1 MKNRYSNNCTSKC
14 KCEEQPN
21 ISILI
26 NIDSV
31 SGNSMEDVDF
41 SLDFYVYGSSTKKH
55 YKKSSLYKSA
65 TGFHALINENDY
77 PYGWL
82 MCDVFVNDGGTCEMH
97 TCKTGYFIDAC
108 CVKSEDTSS
117 KIGNYIITFSNSDI
131 FPANGFVTESMLSES
146 VKQLMFSSGSHVT
159 NMPDEEDLTTTGG
172 EFGSLKF
179 KDKMYEPE
187 NYSGLGRVYLRK
199 NFLNGRNVLT
209 QSMLQWSNTIY
220 IVRYDY
226 DLQKATIEIPDNC
239 ELVFDGGKI
248 SNGKVILTN
257 TLVRPFGHIT
267 DYIQA
272 EISGNYKEGQI
283 LYDKKEK
290 VLQVWTGTMWRN
302 FIYQVRH
309 YDNKLQISYD
319 NGNTWVDITPKFE
332 NNLHIAGYYSSL
344 SDLPTNAII
353 GTVYGVGPAT
363 NESGNPSYRFYV
375 YDGTQWVDN
384 GSFTSLSAGVV
395 QETGDSETEV
405 MSQKAVSTKL
415 SDLGQKV
422 DEFNEWAYR
431 DYSEVLVDDD
441 SKILES
447 RDLQG
452 KKTIHTD
459 LEVKGSFKSKEL
471 QQLKDAL
478 NEKLEWA
485 ESSKFSEVL
494 IDENGKVLESRN
506 ADGTKNINTDLNF
519 KNIEQL
525 TSVDSM
531 NYIKVLLDKEG
542 KEILAIDKIG
552 NVILNRLVSRCN
564 IIENNNYKGRVL
576 SYLGD
581 SLSSPNNWA
590 KGCENVLNMI
600 IKGSGIGG
608 TSIAG
613 TATTCYHQD
622 SRINALNIDAKVIFI
637 QGGTNDC
644 RFYVKQGEKSK
655 NNYDTTTFW
664 GGFNVM
670 LSKIYYKY
678 LKQSKGFYNNIDYSG
693 VIQVEKPYVKI
704 PIYVILPPTIPVDE
718 SDVNNYSDY
727 RDGIALRRQDLIE
740 LCELWGLDYVDAN
753 QIGYNYMT
761 NESSDVVHGSSN
773 NFFDIL
779 GAKVVSK
786 LVEYNSAMTFF
797 DKYAEEMHNIV
808 LVDNSDTGA
817 KVNQTARF
825 NSNVNIT
832 FKSLPNSVSV
842 LSNGTEIPI
851 TWVDRINNIACKFV
865 MPNNNVNITIN

>member
-1 MKNRYSNNCTSKC
+1 
-14 KCEEQPN
+14 
-21 ISILI
+21 
-26 NIDSV
+26 
-31 SGNSMEDVDF
+31 MEDVDF

-405 MSQKAVSTKL
+405 MSQKAVSAKL
-415 SDLGQKV
+415 SDLGSKV
-422 DEFNEWAYR
+422 D
-431 DYSEVLVDDD
+431 SL
-441 SKILES
+441 
-447 RDLQG
+447 
-452 KKTIHTD
+452 
-459 LEVKGSFKSKEL
+459 GSIKE
-471 QQLKDAL
+471 DVT
-478 NEKLEWA
+478 
-485 ESSKFSEVL
+485 SDFS
-494 IDENGKVLESRN
+494 ITDENGQQIVKFES
-506 ADGTKNINTDLNF
+506 GEVKTKNFSSANTPSIEEDKKDLTISDINGNEILRIIDGGIETKKFKSSNKKEYTSKYERFTIYINKTPVGKFDDKSARSNSDKTEIIVSVKGVIALPKTYTPNGEPCRLLLFAHGSSGNVTDTEWYNNKSSFINDFIPFWLSQGYAVFDCNAVPDGEARLSNGASTLSNPIGLPDNMQAYLKAYEYIITNYNVKPQMYVWACSAGGPVPLNF
-519 KNIEQL
+519 LFMRSGAIAAIAECGGIL
-525 TSVDSM
+525 D
-531 NYIKVLLDKEG
+531 IKDEIWGQSHQYPSDHKPDLAKRLGFDDVSGNTWEHDKADIWNPYSRI
-542 KEILAIDKIG
+542 KEIDGKQYAFGFNAPIY
-552 NVILNRLVSRCN
+552 IL
-564 IIENNNYKGRVL
+564 
-576 SYLGD
+576 
-581 SLSSPNNWA
+581 
-590 KGCENVLNMI
+590 
-600 IKGSGIGG
+600 
-608 TSIAG
+608 
-613 TATTCYHQD
+613 H
-622 SRINALNIDAKVIFI
+622 
-637 QGGTNDC
+637 GTNDTVLYQFEKRNTFADALINGGSIC
-644 RFYVKQGEKSK
+644 SIKWYDGFTHDDVCMGEKHVVMEDVCK
-655 NNYDTTTFW
+655 W
-664 GGFNVM
+664 FN
-670 LSKIYYKY
+670 
-678 LKQSKGFYNNIDYSG
+678 
-693 VIQVEKPYVKI
+693 
-704 PIYVILPPTIPVDE
+704 
-718 SDVNNYSDY
+718 
-727 RDGIALRRQDLIE
+727 
-740 LCELWGLDYVDAN
+740 
-753 QIGYNYMT
+753 
-761 NESSDVVHGSSN
+761 
-773 NFFDIL
+773 
-779 GAKVVSK
+779 
-786 LVEYNSAMTFF
+786 
-797 DKYAEEMHNIV
+797 
-808 LVDNSDTGA
+808 
-817 KVNQTARF
+817 RF
-825 NSNVNIT
+825 
-832 FKSLPNSVSV
+832 
-842 LSNGTEIPI
+842 
-851 TWVDRINNIACKFV
+851 
-865 MPNNNVNITIN
+865 